1 MKHAL
6 HVRAWY
12 VFSAALLF
20 LLGMAFHAGAQASAP
35 ADAEMCRPI
44 LESLWA
50 SATSACINKPAG
62 YVCNAGAS
70 PAVEPAGPVSNA
82 LSASGALVEIAAVD
96 VLRTAPIAVESSSAG
111 VAYLRAAAPLSYTA
125 LVLGDVT
132 LRDVTPPDFPAWTS
146 FVVDTAPALPSCAA
160 APLNVLVLQ
169 SGLGASSRIVV
180 NGASLFLNGTVVV
193 RTDAGNTQFIALS
206 GQSSVL
212 TFSQEQL
219 LLTGEQVN
227 VPHQPDN
234 VATTSGP
241 PSSPVPFDPVALQN
255 LPVALLDRPLV
266 VPQPGYISTQGAV
279 NMRSEPSVSAG
290 IIIQVPPGETLSVLG
305 RSSDGL
311 WYHVRRYNGESG
323 WMLAELLSQNVG
335 AISAVYDSTPM
346 PPQRYGD
353 LGTRGRV
360 LAPAGVN
367 LRQGPD
373 VVFPSLGTVNDGTLV
388 NLLARSPY
396 SPWVKVDIGGAVG
409 WLALI
414 TIETQAYIDALPID
428 FSAPPLPEPTT
439 PPGSFGN
446 AFPDPD
452 LPDN

>member
-1 MKHAL
+1 MKYPRRIWHI
-6 HVRAWY
+6 
-12 VFSAALLF
+12 FSATLVL
-20 LLGMAFHAGAQASAP
+20 LLGIVLSVGAQDNVLVSA
-35 ADAEMCRPI
+35 EVCRLT

-50 SATSACINKPAG
+50 NATSACINKPSG
-62 YVCNAGAS
+62 YLCNAGAP
-70 PAVEPAGPVSNA
+70 PAAEPAGPVSNA
-82 LSASGALVEIAAVD
+82 LSASGALVEVAAVD
-96 VLRTAPIAVESSSAG
+96 ALHTPPIVTESSSAG
-111 VAYLRAAAPLSYTA
+111 VAYLRAAAPLAYTA
-125 LVLGDVT
+125 LLLGDVT

-146 FVVDTAPALPSCAA
+146 FVVETASTLPSCAA
-160 APLNVLVLQ
+160 APLSVLVLQ
-169 SGLGASSRIVV
+169 SALGTSSRIVV
-180 NGASLFLNGTVVV
+180 NGASLLLNGVVVV

-206 GQSSVL
+206 GASSVL
-212 TFSQEQL
+212 TFNQEQPL
-219 LLTGEQVN
+219 LPGEQVN
-227 VPHQPDN
+227 VPHTPEN

-241 PSSPVPFDPVALQN
+241 PSVPAPFDPAVLQN

-266 VPQPGYISTQGAV
+266 VPQPGYVNTQGAV
-279 NMRSEPSVSAG
+279 NMRSEPSVYAG
-290 IIIQVPPGETLSVLG
+290 IIVQVPPSESLSVLG

-311 WYHVRRYNGESG
+311 WYHVRRSTGESG

-335 AISAVYDSTPM
+335 AVAAVYDSTPM

-388 NLLARSPY
+388 SLIARSPY
-396 SPWVKVDIGGAVG
+396 SPWVKVDVGGAVG

-414 TIETQAYIDALPID
+414 TLETQAYIDALPVD
-428 FSAPPLPEPTT
+428 FDAPPLPTPTT